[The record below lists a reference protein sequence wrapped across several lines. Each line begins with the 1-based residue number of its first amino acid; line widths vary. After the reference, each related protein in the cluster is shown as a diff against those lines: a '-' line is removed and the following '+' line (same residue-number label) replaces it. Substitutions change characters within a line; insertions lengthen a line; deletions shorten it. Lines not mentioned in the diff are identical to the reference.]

1 MASETKKADS
11 PPYIAFSTFI
21 KFINGLS
28 ETGIPSR
35 IDKSLLGTMSG
46 ANQSALISTLKWFN
60 LIDDVGAHGPQLEGF
75 VNAGDERGVLLR
87 AMLSEAYEFMAD
99 GSINL
104 AKATGAQLEEKFR
117 AYGLSGSTIV
127 KAMAFFLSACK
138 EAGIQVSAHIKLP
151 KVSRVGKKKARGTSG
166 NAIAVQEEED
176 DDNNENGASGIMKFE
191 IPIPVDRKVKLSIP
205 ADFDEADWT
214 LLQTMLTAYITRWKS
229 FKGGGQS

>member
-1 MASETKKADS
+1 MASETKKSDS

-21 KFINGLS
+21 KFIKGLS

-60 LIDDVGAHGPQLEGF
+60 LIDDVGAHGTKLEGF
-75 VNAGDERGVLLR
+75 VNAGDERGALLR
-87 AMLSEAYEFMAD
+87 TMLSEAYEFMAD

-127 KAMAFFLSACK
+127 KAMAFFLAACK
-138 EAGIQVSAHIKLP
+138 EAGIQVSGHIKLP
-151 KVSRVGKKKARGTSG
+151 RVSRAGKKKARGTSADPIPG
-166 NAIAVQEEED
+166 QDED
-176 DDNNENGASGIMKFE
+176 EGDNEDAASGTMKFE